1 MQRMSILL
9 LACLSMAGMGLAAA
23 QSSALPA
30 DARFDVPVALVTG
43 PDGENLAAMVS
54 ALARSVGW
62 TPIVDDVPT
71 TPVSYDISEP
81 KPFRQVWDLLLS
93 LNGLDFVVL
102 DNDVVVVG
110 TEASIAALR
119 AAGRGPIGAAG
130 GELERRFY
138 RVNGDPAQLVAI
150 LDATLANVDV
160 SALPGVPTI
169 VAFATSEDHERI
181 AELLAEFDAPSE
193 VVEQKVY
200 PLSNAN
206 AVTLASVLQQAD
218 IVVDTGDGLAT
229 ATASFTVV
237 ADARTNS
244 LIITGTP
251 AVQASI
257 AALIPELDVAQRQVN
272 VQVRIQEINR
282 RVASSLGIDLS
293 GASGSFAANLLNTGL
308 RFIFDAQAAVSGLNL
323 AATLDALESQGL
335 SRRVDDSTL
344 TVLNNGTG
352 KMQSGGR
359 IEISFEGAEGQVATR
374 TIEYGVIVTVTPRIA
389 SDGSV
394 ILDVSAEVSDVL
406 VPLSEGGAPERID
419 FSTRAVSS
427 TVTLQPGQTV
437 LLGGLLQN
445 AFSQSER
452 RIPVLGD
459 IPLLGALFGQTELE
473 DESTEL
479 LLVVD
484 ATVLD

>member
-1 MQRMSILL
+1 MQRKSNLL
-9 LACLSMAGMGLAAA
+9 LACLFVAGLGVVAA
-23 QSSALPA
+23 QSSTLPA
-30 DARFDVPVALVTG
+30 DPRFDAPVAVVTG
-43 PDGENLAAMVS
+43 PDGENLAAMVA

-62 TPIVDDVPT
+62 TPIVDGVPAMT
-71 TPVSYDISEP
+71 VSYDIGDA
-81 KPFRQVWDLLLS
+81 KPFRQVWDLILS
-93 LNGLDFVVL
+93 LNDLDYVL
-102 DNDVVVVG
+102 LENDVVVVG
-110 TEASIAALR
+110 TAASLADLR
-119 AAGRGPIGAAG
+119 ATGRGPVGATGADI
-130 GELERRFY
+130 ERRFY

-150 LDATLANVDV
+150 LQASLADVDV
-160 SALPGVPTI
+160 SALPGVPTL
-169 VAFATSEDHERI
+169 VAFATEEDHARI
-181 AELLAEFDAPSE
+181 EDLLAQFDAPSE
-193 VVEQKVY
+193 VVEQRVY

-206 AVTLASVLQQAD
+206 AVDLAAVLRQAD
-218 IVVDTGDGLAT
+218 IVVDGGDGST
-229 ATASFTVV
+229 STSASFTVV
-237 ADARTNS
+237 ADVRTNS

-251 AVQASI
+251 GVQASI
-257 AALIPELDVAQRQVN
+257 AALLPELDVAQRQVN

-359 IEISFEGAEGQVATR
+359 IEISFQGGEGEVATR

-459 IPLLGALFGQTELE
+459 IPILGALFGQTELE